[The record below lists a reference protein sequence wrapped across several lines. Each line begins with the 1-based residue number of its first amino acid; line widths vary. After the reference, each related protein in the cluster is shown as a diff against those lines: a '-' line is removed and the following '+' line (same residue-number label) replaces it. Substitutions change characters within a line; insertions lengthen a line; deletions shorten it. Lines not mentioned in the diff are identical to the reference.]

1 MDTITVFQFR
11 ADGRSAL
18 VFRSLVSGATGISV
32 RYLQWMVLSGKQMQG
47 FESLS
52 SNPQMIFWDKE
63 EQINFYSIIES
74 EPQAEIPEALLGYY
88 TSRFLSFQGKSEV
101 IRAER
106 KSITN
111 LLDLKI

>member
-1 MDTITVFQFR
+1 MDTITVFEFR

-18 VFRSLVSGATGISV
+18 AFRSLVSGATGISV
-32 RYLQWMVLSGKQMQG
+32 RYLQWMVLSGKQLEA

-74 EPQAEIPEALLGYY
+74 EPQANAGGPWDI
-88 TSRFLSFQGKSEV
+88 THSRLSPSGKSEV

-106 KSITN
+106 KVDCKASRQR
-111 LLDLKI
+111 